1 MIRDPVNC
9 LVSLWTRSDCRE
21 LAGTAWEREG
31 ERRGAEG
38 RGAEGREGRGGERRG
53 GEGRGEEGDG
63 YGNTGKG
70 RKRQNYTHLKNN
82 THVKLVLGGGGVI
95 QLPFGD
101 LISCSVKV
109 LDHGLAP

>member
-38 RGAEGREGRGGERRG
+38 RGSGGERSGGEGGEGGEGRG
-53 GEGRGEEGDG
+53 GEGRGGGWVWGHREGEE
-63 YGNTGKG
+63 KS
-70 RKRQNYTHLKNN
+70 KLYTLEK
-82 THVKLVLGGGGVI
+82 
-95 QLPFGD
+95 
-101 LISCSVKV
+101 
-109 LDHGLAP
+109 